1 MENNKEILTDF
12 ISKLEKTTTLS
23 AIEQLETA
31 YLGRNGVINEQ
42 LQKIKDVEPSAR
54 KEFGQQINELKKQ
67 ITEKIQHQKGIIIAH
82 EEKTGVADITLPGK
96 TYPKGSLHLLTL
108 AVEEIAKIF
117 EKIGFIRMKYPE
129 VEWEFFSFEALNM
142 PADHPARD
150 DFETFFIEGNT
161 HEKYGKMVLTP
172 HTSSGQPR
180 EMMRLGKPP
189 VRMIN
194 IGKTYRPNWDASHV
208 PMFHQ
213 FEGLCIDRDINI
225 THLKGTI
232 DYFAK
237 QFFGENR
244 EIRLRP
250 FHFQFTE
257 PSFEVDITCGV
268 CNGTGYVSDVIPDSI
283 RNSEKTDKEILN
295 QVQDKDNDKIKCKL
309 CKSGW
314 LELGGTGMVHP
325 NVLRAGG
332 IDPEEYTGWAFG
344 FGVERVF
351 MMKEGLNLD
360 DIRILYSGDIR
371 FLEQF

>member
-1 MENNKEILTDF
+1 MDKIE
-12 ISKLEKTTTLS
+12 TTLS
-23 AIEQLETA
+23 QIKIDLQKATSSTDIETLSTK
-31 YLGRNGVINEQ
+31 YLGRNGSVNELMKQ
-42 LQKIKDVEPSAR
+42 MRDIEPEKR
-54 KEFGQQINELKKQ
+54 KEFGQKLNELKKEVTDL
-67 ITEKIQHQKGIIIAH
+67 IESKRNEVNTKTE
-82 EEKTGVADITLPGK
+82 ESTDFDITLPGK
-96 TYPKGSLHLLTL
+96 KYPQGSLHIVTH
-108 AVEEIAKIF
+108 AIEEISKIF
-117 EKIGFIRMKYPE
+117 EKIGFIRMSYPE
-129 VEWEFFSFEALNM
+129 IEWEFFSFDALNM
-142 PADHPARD
+142 PPDHPARD
-150 DFETFFIEGNT
+150 DFETFFIDEKP
-161 HEKYGKMVLTP
+161 HEKFGKMVLTP

-189 VRMIN
+189 IRMIN
-194 IGKTYRPNWDASHV
+194 IAKTYRPNWDASHV

-213 FEGLCIDRDINI
+213 FEGLCVDRGINI

-268 CNGTGYVSDVIPDSI
+268 CLGTG
-283 RNSEKTDKEILN
+283 
-295 QVQDKDNDKIKCKL
+295 KIKHNGVEERCKL

-325 NVLRAGG
+325 NVLKAGG
-332 IDPEEYTGWAFG
+332 LDPEEYTGWAFG